1 MESLFGDSHINPTSR
16 NYHFFKRK
24 LLVMAFKKQ
33 TEHSNPIFSK
43 LDLLKIEDIHQ
54 LQLLSFVFDCQNKI
68 APVYFHDY
76 FVQCSQ
82 IHNFNT
88 RLASRDL
95 FLVRK
100 IPFNMVL
107 I

>member
-1 MESLFGDSHINPTSR
+1 
-16 NYHFFKRK
+16 
-24 LLVMAFKKQ
+24 MAFKKQ
-33 TEHSNPIFSK
+33 TEHSNPILSK
-43 LDLLKIEDIHQ
+43 LELLKIEDIRQ

-76 FVQCSQ
+76 FIQCSQ

-88 RLASRDL
+88 RLAPRVDL
-95 FLVRK
+95 FLERE

-107 I
+107 GQLNTVVLGFGICSL